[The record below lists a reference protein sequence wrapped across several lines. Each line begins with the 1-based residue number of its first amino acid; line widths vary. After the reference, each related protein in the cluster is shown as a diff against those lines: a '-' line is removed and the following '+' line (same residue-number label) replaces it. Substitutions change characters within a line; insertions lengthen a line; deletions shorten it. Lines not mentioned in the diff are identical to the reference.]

1 MDRDGTGKGD
11 GDATSPGPFPATPWA
26 APPFP
31 VADPG
36 ACSGPGPELVPGLL
50 RQRSVP
56 KVSPVSMELQELS
69 PALLQPQITMVA
81 VLGELLDTLPSLD
94 EMTLLVSP
102 LHLYW
107 DLMDF
112 TNELRDSLYCIDDT
126 WRHRNFISDDD
137 DPPASL
143 SQALAT
149 HKSSRCTR
157 WICLRM
163 KAWKWPRSVA
173 ALEDRWAELARRA
186 TKLSNACR
194 DLATKA
200 ADRAATATTR
210 ARELQDEAARYW
222 TAQENMVKFCQALGR
237 EEGAEVVV
245 RHEAQVR
252 REAMVAASES
262 RRATMV
268 RQRLEVALGLLER
281 LVAACDEATAF
292 PRELQRLLRDI
303 EAALKG
309 TNEASPKVSE
319 DLVAKVAVA
328 EQLWEANAR
337 LAQDHLVGTLQD
349 IIKFYFHDGSTICSA
364 REVAEQCQRAIEDI
378 PRLLRSLECLQ
389 SVPRVSPVSMEP
401 QELSLAL
408 LQPQVTVVAILGELL
423 ATLLRRAEMTLLV
436 STVSLYRDLEDFT
449 RELQATLYPMDGTWW
464 RPDVPVDDDD
474 PPVSLSQALA
484 AYKSTPVSTWFD
496 VKMEASEWQRS
507 VDVVVDRRAQLARKA
522 TKLHHTC
529 RVMVTEAG
537 YRAATATARAR
548 ELQDEAA
555 RYGTAQENMVELG
568 QALGREEGAEVVA
581 MHGAQVRRE
590 AMVAARE
597 ATRATMVRQRLEVS
611 LGLLEHLVTACD
623 EATVFP
629 RELQR
634 LLWVTRAIL
643 KGTNELFPSVP
654 NALVAKVAVAE
665 QLWKTNTRLAKD
677 HLGKTLPDVIEF
689 LFNGGLDSPSAC
701 GVAERCQR
709 ATEDIPRLLRPP
721 ECPQGVPKVS
731 PLSMEL
737 QELSLALLQPQVT
750 IVAILGELLATLPRR
765 DEEMLL
771 LMSPL
776 HLYWDLE
783 EFTNELRTTL
793 YCIDDT
799 WRRHNVTMDDDD
811 PVTSLSQAL
820 AAYKSMPWISQ
831 NHVTMA
837 VRKWQGLVAAL
848 VDRWAELAR
857 KASELRN
864 TWREA
869 VTEAATGRARELQA
883 MAARDGT
890 AQENMV
896 ELGQALGWE
905 EGAEVVAGHES
916 WVRREAMVAAS
927 EATRA
932 TMERQWL
939 DVSLGLLEHL
949 VAACDEATAFPRE
962 LQRRVGDIKAA
973 LKGTN
978 EASSDVPNALIAKVA
993 VAKWLWEA
1001 NARLVKD
1008 HLGGTLQDI
1017 IDFYYGCAPD
1027 SPRCRGVAEWCQRAI
1042 EDIPRLLRPP
1052 ERPQG
1057 VPKLSPALLQ
1067 PQVTVVAIL
1076 GELLATLPSLDA
1088 MMMLLLS
1095 PSCLYWDLIDFTRE
1109 LQTTLYHFDAAWWC
1123 RSVTFNGD
1131 DPPTSLSRTVAA
1143 YKSTR
1148 WTTSFHVR
1156 RATSKWQRSVS
1167 VLVNSWAQLAR
1178 AATELRNT
1186 CRDLA
1191 TKAADRAATATT
1203 RARALQD
1210 EAAHDGTGQENMV
1223 ELVKA
1228 LGGEEGAEVVSGH
1241 EAQVRREARVA
1252 ASEATRATMV
1262 RQRLE
1267 ASLGLLERLVTA
1279 CDEASAFPREL
1290 QRLLRDT
1297 KATLEGTKTQS
1308 INVAENLV
1316 AKVAVAERLWEANA
1330 HLAKDHL
1337 VATLDD
1343 ITKFL
1348 FPGRLASPS
1357 ACEVAEWCQ
1366 RVIEDIPRLLEP
1378 LEHPQSISTVSPE
1391 TMEIE
1396 ELSLALLQP
1405 QVTVVATLCEL
1416 LATLPNL
1423 DEEMLLPMS
1432 PEGLYSDLQNFT
1444 SELQESLY
1452 YIDDTW
1458 WRRNV
1463 TWDYDDPPTSDN
1475 DDDDDDS
1482 STYDGDDPPTSLS
1495 QALAAY
1501 ESTPWT
1507 RCKRVA
1513 MEASKWQ
1520 WSVSVLVDRWAE
1532 LVGKASKL
1540 RKACRNLA
1548 TKAADRAATATSRAR
1563 ELQAMAA
1570 HYGTA
1575 QENMVELAQALGGE
1589 EGAEVVAG
1597 HESWVRREARVAAS
1611 KATRATMVRQ
1621 RLEVALG
1628 LLERLVAA
1636 CDEATA
1642 FLEELQHR
1650 VGDIKAALKGISEA
1664 SPNVPKDLVAK
1675 VAVAERLC
1683 EANARLAKDHLLGA
1697 LDDIIAFDCRFLSRF
1712 ADDVAEQVAE
1722 RCQRAIKD
1730 IPRLLRYLDHPQGVP
1745 KVSPMTMELQELF
1758 PALLQPQV
1766 IVVAIL
1772 GELLATLPRRD
1783 GEATMSLQCLRWDLE
1798 EYSRDLRATLH
1809 CTDDTWWRNIVTSD
1823 DDGPVTSLSQALAAF
1838 RSTPWTPQNRV
1849 TMAASKWQEVISVLV
1864 DSWAKLSRKATQLR
1878 NTWREVAAEAAD
1890 MVATATAQARELQD
1904 EAARD
1909 GTAQENMEELGQAL
1923 GREEGAEVVAGH
1935 GAQVRREARVAASK
1949 ATRATIVRQRLEVA
1963 LGLLE
1968 RLVAACDAATAFPRE
1983 LQCRVGD
1990 IEATLKETNVASPDV
2005 PEDLVVKVAMAEW
2018 LWEANARLVKDHLEG
2033 TLNDINAFYY
2043 GYGPNSP
2050 HCRGVAERCQ
2060 RVIKDIPRLLRPLE
2074 CPLSVPR
2081 VSPMGMEPQELSP
2094 ALLQPQ
2100 VIVVAIVG
2108 ELLATLP
2115 NLDGEMLLVSP
2126 GCLYQ
2131 ELEEFT
2137 RDLWVTLY
2145 HTDATWCCRNVT
2157 SNDDDRLT
2165 SLSQALAAYKSI
2177 PWTTWDDV
2185 IMVASKWQ
2193 RSMDEPVNSWAELA
2207 RKATK
2212 LRNTWKE
2219 VVTDAADR
2227 AAFYT
2232 ARARALQDEAARY
2245 GTAQENIVELGQ
2257 ALGREEGAKVVAG
2270 YEAWVRRE
2278 IKVSASQATRATMER
2293 QQAGVALGLLER
2305 LVAAC
2310 DEATA
2315 FPRELQRLVR
2325 DIEAALKETNEA
2337 SPDVPE
2343 DMVAK
2348 VADAERLWE
2357 ANACLA
2363 NDHLAETVRDIIK
2376 FLFPGG
2382 PASLSAHEVA
2392 ERCQRA
2398 IEDIPRL
2405 LQPLECPQGVPKE
2418 SPVTMEL
2425 QEVSPPQ
2432 LSPALLQ
2439 PQVTVVAILGELLA
2453 TLPSEDEINL
2463 LFMCPSDF
2471 YRDLKVLTW
2480 ELQDT
2485 RHCIEDWRHRTVT
2498 WDDDDPVTSLS
2509 QALAAWESTPGTS
2522 QKRLTV
2528 AARNWQGLVNAL
2540 VNSWARL
2547 ARAATKLPNAC
2558 RDLATKAADRAA
2570 TATARARELQ
2580 DAAAH
2585 YGTAQENMVELV
2597 KALGGEEGAEVVA
2610 GHEAQVWREARV
2622 AASEAR
2628 RAIMVRQQL
2637 EASLGLLESLGAA
2650 CDEASAFP
2658 RELQRLLKAIKAALK
2673 GTNEASPKVSEDLV
2687 AKVAV
2692 AEQLWEA
2699 NARLAKDH
2707 LEGALQGSVDFYFN
2721 GDGPTSPSACGVAEQ
2736 CQRAMEYIARLLR
2749 PPEHPQSVPKVSPVS
2764 MELQELS
2771 PALLQPEVTAVA
2783 ILGELLASL
2792 PRWDEEMNLHVPKCL
2807 YWDLKNFTSHL
2818 CFTLYCTDNTWWRH
2832 SVTSGDDD
2840 PVTSLSR
2847 ALAACESTRG
2857 TTWDNVIK
2865 AASKWQRSVSMHVNR
2880 WAELARTATKLR
2892 NACREVVTEA
2902 ADREASARAWA
2913 RDLQAL
2919 AARDGTVQENM
2930 VELGEALVRE
2940 EGAKVEDRYETQ
2952 VRREARVAAREA
2964 TRATMERQQAEAA
2977 LGLLEHLV
2985 AACDEATAFPQELQR
3000 LLWDTKA
3007 ALKGRSE
3014 ASPNVP
3020 DDLVAKVA
3028 MAEQVWEAKRHLA
3041 KDHLLRAVPGTSK
3054 FYFTGGPASPSACEV
3069 AERCQRAIEDI
3080 PRLLRPPE
3088 HPQSV
3093 PNVSPVSME
3102 LQETSLSQLLEALV
3116 SVVATL
3122 GKVTATVT
3130 GPHRGVRRCVPPKL
3144 LHAALRIF
3152 TWSLRKALEHPS
3164 VTSLGQALATLG
3176 ATPGATWADVRA
3188 AGSAWRELVSACEE
3202 RWKQLV
3208 EEITKLRDAC
3218 EDAALAW
3225 ARDQQDKATR
3235 RGTAGD
3241 NLAATAQQLM
3251 VALDRDE
3258 EASVGATRDAQ
3269 VAMATNEAMGEAV
3282 VASRRARAAIRRR
3295 HWAEVALEPLQRLV
3309 DACDKGTEFIS
3320 YMQCQLRDIE
3330 AALEGTKEASPN
3342 VPEDLVAKVAKAEQ
3356 LWEASAC
3363 LFKHHLLGTLGDI
3376 HDLLLSPYG
3385 GRGGPD
3391 GPGSHAVT
3399 KQCQK
3404 AIEDIPKLLQDSDI
3418 TTAMSSSQ

>member
-94 EMTLLVSP
+94 EMTLLMSP

-157 WICLRM
+157 WICVRM
-163 KAWKWPRSVA
+163 KAWKWLRSVA

-537 YRAATATARAR
+537 YRAATANARAR

-590 AMVAARE
+590 ARVAARE

-634 LLWVTRAIL
+634 LLWVTRAFL

-677 HLGKTLPDVIEF
+677 HLGKTLPDIIEF

-820 AAYKSMPWISQ
+820 AAYKSRPWISQ

-883 MAARDGT
+883 VTARDGT

-905 EGAEVVAGHES
+905 EGAEVVAGHEAQ
-916 WVRREAMVAAS
+916 VRREARVAAS

-1057 VPKLSPALLQ
+1057 VPKVSRESMDPQELSPALLQ

-1191 TKAADRAATATT
+1191 TKAADRAATATA

-1210 EAAHDGTGQENMV
+1210 EAACDGTGQENMV

-1642 FLEELQHR
+1642 FLEELQRR

-1745 KVSPMTMELQELF
+1745 KVSPMTMEL
-1758 PALLQPQV
+1758 
-1766 IVVAIL
+1766 
-1772 GELLATLPRRD
+1772 
-1783 GEATMSLQCLRWDLE
+1783 
-1798 EYSRDLRATLH
+1798 
-1809 CTDDTWWRNIVTSD
+1809 
-1823 DDGPVTSLSQALAAF
+1823 
-1838 RSTPWTPQNRV
+1838 
-1849 TMAASKWQEVISVLV
+1849 
-1864 DSWAKLSRKATQLR
+1864 
-1878 NTWREVAAEAAD
+1878 
-1890 MVATATAQARELQD
+1890 
-1904 EAARD
+1904 
-1909 GTAQENMEELGQAL
+1909 
-1923 GREEGAEVVAGH
+1923 
-1935 GAQVRREARVAASK
+1935 
-1949 ATRATIVRQRLEVA
+1949 
-1963 LGLLE
+1963 
-1968 RLVAACDAATAFPRE
+1968 
-1983 LQCRVGD
+1983 
-1990 IEATLKETNVASPDV
+1990 
-2005 PEDLVVKVAMAEW
+2005 
-2018 LWEANARLVKDHLEG
+2018 
-2033 TLNDINAFYY
+2033 
-2043 GYGPNSP
+2043 
-2050 HCRGVAERCQ
+2050 
-2060 RVIKDIPRLLRPLE
+2060 
-2074 CPLSVPR
+2074 
-2081 VSPMGMEPQELSP
+2081 QELSP

-2558 RDLATKAADRAA
+2558 RDLATKAADRAV

-2628 RAIMVRQQL
+2628 RAIMVRQRL
-2637 EASLGLLESLGAA
+2637 EAALGLLERLGAA

-3020 DDLVAKVA
+3020 DDLMAKVA

-3122 GKVTATVT
+3122 GDVTATVT

-3152 TWSLRKALEHPS
+3152 TWSLRKGLEHPS

-3176 ATPGATWADVRA
+3176 ATPGATWANVRA

-3295 HWAEVALEPLQRLV
+3295 HWAEVALEPLQCLV

-3356 LWEASAC
+3356 LWEASAR